1 MKRAALACV
10 AAATLA
16 GCHDEPT
23 SPAEVPGGAE
33 WLLTGSQDQRFVRV
47 ARHLRGFDMAMVE
60 TGYRYSELYW
70 AGRDRNWGYAEYQL
84 GKIET
89 AIANG
94 LERRPARA
102 PSAQMLDGS
111 IRGVRQAIEAEDGSA
126 MDAALEQLTTTC
138 NACHQAERVP
148 FIRVAPPVVRLS
160 PVDPGARS
168 PADPEQPE

>member
-1 MKRAALACV
+1 MRRSVITCVVAALLV
-10 AAATLA
+10 
-16 GCHDEPT
+16 GCHDEPAR
-23 SPAEVPGGAE
+23 PGEVPAGAE
-33 WLLTGSQDQRFVRV
+33 WLLNGSQDERFVRV

-70 AGRDRNWGYAEYQL
+70 ASRDHNWGYASYQL

-89 AIANG
+89 AVANG

-111 IRGVRQAIEAEDGSA
+111 IRSVRQAIDAEDGPA

-148 FIRVAPPVVRLS
+148 FIRVAPPTARLS
-160 PVDPGARS
+160 PVDSGARS
-168 PADPEQPE
+168 PNDPEHP